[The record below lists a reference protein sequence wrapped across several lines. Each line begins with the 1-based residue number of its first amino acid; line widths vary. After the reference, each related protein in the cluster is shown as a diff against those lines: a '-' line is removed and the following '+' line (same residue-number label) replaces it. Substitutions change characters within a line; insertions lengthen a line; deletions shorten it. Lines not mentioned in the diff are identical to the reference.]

1 MSLVLNVEI
10 LGEFKKLTQATTGAQ
25 KSLSGL
31 EKGVKG
37 ISSKISGT
45 LAAVGIGFSLSA
57 VVKGINDTIEAAS
70 DLEQQFGAIDSV
82 FKNFAPNMKAF
93 AETLAPI
100 GINSSDAARNMA
112 VLGAQLQGFGLST
125 GTAAVKTQELIL
137 LAADLAATFGGTTSD
152 AVAALGSLFRGEF
165 DPVEKYG
172 VAIKKSDINARLA
185 AEGLETLEGE
195 ALKQAEAQAAL
206 ALLFEK
212 TALAQGQAARESES
226 YASQQAYL
234 RAESDNLKAQL
245 GEALM
250 PVMIELFKAI
260 RDSLPQ
266 IKEMISQFIAL
277 LPAIIG
283 VLVKMVE
290 MKDTLIPLTVSLIAI
305 GTAVKAGTVA
315 FSAYKLIAGTIAA
328 INAGVTASNVAL
340 AASNTSVATT
350 ATAAGRAMK
359 LLGAAATV
367 GAVLSLSGS
376 AAQPGTVPSTT
387 NKGNGPEKKVPTVP
401 TIPNQKT
408 AGIPGYTAP
417 VTINVNKGNVTA
429 EDIVKVINQKQ
440 IETGSKLLRQ

>member
-37 ISSKISGT
+37 ISSKIGGT
-45 LAAVGIGFSLSA
+45 LAAIGVGFSLSA
-57 VVKGINDTIEAAS
+57 VIKGINETVEAAS
-70 DLEQQFGAIDSV
+70 DLQQQFGAIDSV

-100 GINSSDAARNMA
+100 GISSADAAREMT
-112 VLGAQLQGFGLST
+112 VLGAQLKGFGLST
-125 GTAAVKTQELIL
+125 GTAAVKTQELIV
-137 LAADLAATFGGTTSD
+137 LAADLAATFGGTTSE
-152 AVAALGSLFRGEF
+152 AVSALGSLFRGEF

-185 AEGLETLEGE
+185 AEGLSGLTGE
-195 ALKQAEAQAAL
+195 SLKQAEAQAAL

-212 TALAQGQAARESES
+212 TADAQGQAARESES

-250 PVMIELFKAI
+250 PVMIELFQAI
-260 RDSLPQ
+260 RDSLPE
-266 IKEMISQFIAL
+266 IKELIAQFIEF

-290 MKDTLIPLTVSLIAI
+290 MKDTLIPLTLALTGMAAAI
-305 GTAVKAGTVA
+305 RLGTAAYG
-315 FSAYKLIAGTIAA
+315 AYKLVAGGIAA
-328 INAGVTASNVAL
+328 LNAGI
-340 AASNTSVATT
+340 AASNTAVAASAGT
-350 ATAAGRAMK
+350 ATAAVTALTAAFRIA
-359 LLGAAATV
+359 LAIGAI
-367 GAVLSLSGS
+367 GGVLSLGGS
-376 AAQPGTVPSTT
+376 APLPGTVPSTT
-387 NKGNGPEKKVPTVP
+387 NKGNGPDKKGMTVP

-408 AGIPGYTAP
+408 PGIPGFTAP

-429 EDIVKVINQKQ
+429 EEIVKVINQKQ
-440 IETGSKLLRQ
+440 LETGSKLLIR

>member
-37 ISSKISGT
+37 VSSKIGNT
-45 LAAVGIGFSLSA
+45 LALIGVGFSLNA

-70 DLEQQFGAIDSV
+70 DLQQQFGAIDSV

-100 GINSSDAARNMA
+100 GISSSDAAREMA
-112 VLGAQLQGFGLST
+112 VLGAQLKGFGLST
-125 GTAAVKTQELIL
+125 GTAAVKTQELIV

-165 DPVEKYG
+165 DPIEKYG

-185 AEGLETLEGE
+185 AEGLSGLEGE

-212 TALAQGQAARESES
+212 TADAQGQAARESES

-234 RAESDNLKAQL
+234 RAESENLKAEI

-250 PVMIELFKAI
+250 PVMIELFQAL
-260 RDSLPQ
+260 RDSLPE
-266 IKEMISQFIAL
+266 IKALIQQFIAF

-283 VLVKMVE
+283 VAVKLVE
-290 MKDTLIPLTVSLIAI
+290 MKDTVIPVTLAITALGVGIKIVSA
-305 GTAVKAGTVA
+305 A
-315 FSAYKLIAGTIAA
+315 FAAYKVVSGGIAA
-328 INAGVTASNVAL
+328 INAGIAASNVAL
-340 AASNTSVATT
+340 AASNTGVAAT
-350 ATAAGRAMK
+350 ATAAATAMRA
-359 LLGAAATV
+359 LIALGTV
-367 GAVLSLSGS
+367 GAVLSLGGS
-376 AAQPGTVPSTT
+376 APQEGTVPSTID
-387 NKGNGPEKKVPTVP
+387 KGNKDKKVKVVP
-401 TIPNQKT
+401 TIPDQKQ
-408 AGIPGYTAP
+408 AGIPGFGAP
-417 VTINVNKGNVTA
+417 ITINVNKGQVTA
-429 EDIVKVINQKQ
+429 DEIVKKINDKQKQ
-440 IETGSKLLRQ
+440 TGSKLLIR